1 MKRVFLFAAVAMCLL
16 LIGACAAPTPAPP
29 QIVEKTVVVKQ
40 TVVVPQTVVV
50 EPTAAPQ
57 PTEASQAC
65 SRRPRLHL
73 WRVRVLRTSRLPNT
87 TITVTESINPIKE
100 SPGVVVHGVW
110 QSPPSAFGQTT
121 VDAPF
126 CRVVGTVPPGINFE
140 VWLPPADKWNGKFNG
155 VGNGALAGGINYP
168 AMRGPLTTGYATAS
182 TNGGHTSPSPVA
194 GDWMMGHPELW
205 DDFGYR
211 AVHEMT
217 TASKAIVEAFY
228 GKAPDYSYF
237 TGCSGGGQQGL
248 AEVQRYP
255 ADYDGVVS
263 GAPANFPTRMWPG
276 ETWPGWVAAKN
287 DTQLS
292 LGGPPGPPVPTPKLL
307 TLQAAAV
314 AACDELDGAK
324 DGLITDPRQCKF
336 DPATLLCPANP
347 PDANKCLT
355 QAEVDT
361 VKLVYDGLKDPTTG
375 AQFWPGY
382 EPGSEDQWAGHIY
395 PFVIPLGYFKA
406 MVTNNPD
413 WDYKTFDFTN
423 AKDFAILLDADAK
436 NAPILDATD
445 PDLSAF
451 NALGGKLILWHGW
464 ADQNIAP
471 RNSINYYNSVV
482 ADQGSE
488 VKAQEF
494 VRLFMVPGM
503 NHCSGGAGA
512 GTFNALAALEQ
523 WVEKGTAPA
532 QIAASKVAAGK
543 TEFTRPLCPYPQVET
558 YKGSGDINDAAN
570 FSLRQSQVNDCT
582 VR

>member
-1 MKRVFLFAAVAMCLL
+1 MSCESLKSL
-16 LIGACAAPTPAPP
+16 
-29 QIVEKTVVVKQ
+29 K
-40 TVVVPQTVVV
+40 
-50 EPTAAPQ
+50 
-57 PTEASQAC
+57 
-65 SRRPRLHL
+65 
-73 WRVRVLRTSRLPNT
+73 LPEM
-87 TITVTESINPIKE
+87 TITVAEAINPIKE
-100 SPGVVVHGVW
+100 SSGVVVYGVW
-110 QSPPSAFGQTT
+110 GSPTSGFGKTT
-121 VDAPF
+121 IDVPF
-126 CRVVGTVPPGINFE
+126 CRVAATIVPSGTFE
-140 VWLPPADKWNGKFNG
+140 VWMPLADKWNGKFNA

-168 AMRGPLTTGYATAS
+168 DMAGPLKKGYAAAS
-182 TNGGHTSPSPVA
+182 TNGGHTSPSMVDGA
-194 GDWMMGHPELW
+194 WMMGHPELW

-211 AVHEMT
+211 AVHLMT
-217 TASKAIVEAFY
+217 RGAKAIIQAYY
-228 GKAPDYSYF
+228 GQGPKYSYF

-248 AEVQRYP
+248 AEVQKYP

-276 ETWPGWVAAKN
+276 ETWPGWVAAKYN
-287 DTQLS
+287 TQLS

-314 AACDELDGAK
+314 AACDALDGAK
-324 DGLITDPRQCKF
+324 DGLITDPRKCKF

-361 VKLVYDGLKDPTTG
+361 VKLVYGGLKDPTSG

-382 EPGSEDQWAGHIY
+382 EPGSEDQWTGHIY

-413 WDYKTFDFTN
+413 WDYKTFDFTS

-451 NALGGKLILWHGW
+451 NALGHKLILWHGW

-471 RNSINYYNSVV
+471 RNSINYYNNVV
-482 ADQGSE
+482 AYQGSE
-488 VKAQEF
+488 AKAQEF
-494 VRLFMVPGM
+494 VRLFMIPGM
-503 NHCSGGAGA
+503 GHCSGGAGPDQ
-512 GTFNALAALEQ
+512 FNALAALEQ
-523 WVEKGTAPA
+523 WVEKGTAPT
-532 QIAASKVAAGK
+532 QIAASKVKAGK
-543 TEFTRPLCPYPQVET
+543 TVFTRPLCVYPQVEQ

-570 FSLRQSQVNDCT
+570 FSCALPK
-582 VR
+582 